1 MTDHDLRA
9 EVGALLDSEA
19 HLDQFLEASALEDG
33 AVLLDEDE
41 AADDAGL
48 RVGAY
53 VVERRLGSGGMG
65 DVMLAEDTRL
75 GRKVALKLLDPAL
88 TSDRVGRARFF
99 REARLASS
107 LDHVNVCTVYEVGE
121 ADGRLF
127 IAMQHVQGQTLR
139 QACENGPLA
148 GRELLAIAV
157 QVADALAAAHARGIV
172 HRDVKAGNIM
182 VTPQGGV
189 KVLDFGL
196 AILLEQET
204 GQSTEVTT
212 SGVVIGTPASMS
224 PEQARGERV
233 DHRSDIFSFGVVLY
247 EMATG
252 TLPFT
257 GESRA
262 DVVSA
267 VLGRRPKPAA
277 TVNPGVPD
285 RLSRAIDRALA
296 KQPADRYQSMEALA
310 EDLRALAAEERPWE
324 APVAS
329 SPTASVRGQGPRWRP
344 LWNGWLPFASH
355 PLAMIAVAGVRR
367 RGPGV
372 GRAFPLARA

>member
-1 MTDHDLRA
+1 MTPERWRHIESLLQAALDHTPADRSAFLEQHCGTDHDLRA
-9 EVGALLDSEA
+9 QVGALLDSEA

-65 DVMLAEDTRL
+65 DVMLAEDMRL

-88 TSDRVGRARFF
+88 TADRMGRARFF

-139 QACENGPLA
+139 QACESGPLA

-172 HRDVKAGNIM
+172 HRDVKTGNIM

-204 GQSTEVTT
+204 GQSTELTT

-285 RLSRAIDRALA
+285 LLSRVIDRALA
-296 KQPADRYQSMEALA
+296 KQPADRYQSMEELA

-324 APVAS
+324 A
-329 SPTASVRGQGPRWRP
+329 TG
-344 LWNGWLPFASH
+344 
-355 PLAMIAVAGVRR
+355 
-367 RGPGV
+367 
-372 GRAFPLARA
+372 